1 MNEPAAIDNSTVLVT
16 GASGFIGSHLVDHLL
31 ERGCTVHCL
40 VRKTS
45 NLQWLD
51 SSRVHLHTVVLPQP
65 DTYKDCVSEAD
76 YVFHCA
82 GLTQALTHREYL
94 ESNARVCIPF
104 YQACV
109 DHGPRIKAVV
119 HLSSLA
125 AAGPSPP
132 GQTIDENSPCQPLTY
147 YGKSKLTGEEIALG
161 FAGQLP
167 IIVLRPPVVY
177 GERETDFFTYLK
189 ALNMRLAIKV
199 GFDKHYLSLIYVGD
213 LVRAMVRA
221 ASAPVPD
228 ATVFFTTDGKIYSW
242 EDLADAA
249 RQVLGKR
256 AFPLVIPIPVMAAI
270 AMVAEFWAQCVSK
283 PPFLDRQRMKDLR
296 QTSWTAS
303 SDRFFKHYSYE
314 PQMDLVQGLTRTF
327 AWYKKHGWL

>member
-16 GASGFIGSHLVDHLL
+16 GANGFIGSHLVDHLL

-51 SSRVHLHTVVLPQP
+51 PSRVHLHTIVLSQP
-65 DTYKDCVSEAD
+65 DTYRDCLSEID

-82 GLTQALTHREYL
+82 GLTQAMTQGEYL

-104 YQACV
+104 YQTCA

-125 AAGPSPP
+125 AAGPSPT
-132 GQTIDENSPCQPLTY
+132 GQTIDENSPCRPVTY
-147 YGKSKLTGEEIALG
+147 YGKSKLTGEEIALS
-161 FAGQLP
+161 FADQLP
-167 IIVLRPPVVY
+167 MIVLRPPVVY
-177 GERETDFFTYLK
+177 GERETGFFIYLK

-199 GFDKHYLSLIYVGD
+199 GFAKHYLSLIYVGD
-213 LVRAMVRA
+213 MVRAMVRA

-228 ATVFFTTDGKIYSW
+228 PAVFFTTDGKIYSW

-249 RQVLGKR
+249 GQALGKR
-256 AFPLVIPIPVMAAI
+256 SFSLIVPIPLMAGI
-270 AMVAEFWAQCVSK
+270 AMAAEFWAQCVSK
-283 PPFLDRQRMKDLR
+283 PPLLDRQRMKDLR

-303 SDRFFKHYSYE
+303 SDRFFNHYSYE

-327 AWYKKHGWL
+327 AWYKEHGWL